1 MSRPRLLAASLVGL
15 LILAAVPSAPARAG
29 TPLTLD
35 VTVSADTSP
44 DSCGDAHSIDIT
56 AGDAVNF
63 CYTITN
69 AGDVPFEFHTL
80 GDNINGILFAD
91 RPQTVPPG
99 GSYQYNDVRV
109 VAESQALDSTWVAAT
124 ALADYEVATSTDPD
138 PDRIFADDFDSLA
151 PPPTYAFVD
160 ISESGTPLPLDDDGE
175 TNVDIGF
182 DFAFYG
188 VASDHVRVGNNGGI
202 LFGVD
207 GGDLGY
213 TNQPLPNAALGPA
226 ILPFWDDLTDTFG
239 GVYAQT
245 LGEAPNRRFVVQWN
259 DRPHYVPG
267 GAPTQGGTFEA
278 ILHEGSNAILFQY
291 ANVDFDGDDFDG
303 GLSATIGL
311 NQGSR
316 ANQYSYNT
324 ASVEAGSAILFVPVP
339 FESDSATASVTIT
352 AGVPAITVEPASL
365 SATLAAGATTQL
377 PLDIGNVGTAALVW
391 SLHEAATARPPSTFA
406 PAWLDAAATTAY
418 APRQQAASL
427 LPANKATPSGTAQV
441 PAFGVNLN
449 ALDGNTLVKL
459 DAAAP
464 ASVTAIAP
472 VARTLVGGA
481 FLDDDFSTL
490 YSMDFNS
497 GELVAIDTATAATDA
512 IGVAATLNGENWSG
526 LAVDPTDGTLYASST
541 LMSGSL
547 SSTLYRLDPASGTAT
562 PIGPITGGGRVIEI
576 AADATGTLYGVDIAA
591 DVLVTIDKA
600 TGAASAVGPLG
611 FNSDFAQGLD
621 FDPASG
627 VLYFAAV
634 DNQSIFAQP
643 GQMYTIDTATG
654 HATLVGGISADP
666 ASAQISAFAIAQAAN
681 PCLTPANVPWLDVGT
696 TEGTTAPGTTT
707 SVDIGFDAAGL
718 APGHYEANLCVRSND
733 PQQRIVRV
741 PVDLDVQ

>member
-1 MSRPRLLAASLVGL
+1 MSCPRQLAASIVGL
-15 LILAAVPSAPARAG
+15 LILAAVPSAPALAG
-29 TPLTLD
+29 APLTLD
-35 VTVSADTSP
+35 VTVSTDTTP
-44 DSCGDAHSIDIT
+44 DSCGDAHSIDVT

-69 AGDVPFEFHTL
+69 SGDVPFEFHTL
-80 GDNINGILFAD
+80 SDNVNGVLFAE

-99 GSYQYNDVRV
+99 ESYQYNDVRV
-109 VAESQALDSTWVAAT
+109 VAESQALDSTWVATT
-124 ALADYEVATSTDPD
+124 ALADYTVASATAD
-138 PDRIFADDFDSLA
+138 PDRVFADGFDSLA
-151 PPPTYAFVD
+151 PTPTYAFVD
-160 ISESGTPLPLDDDGE
+160 ISESGALLPLDDDGE
-175 TNVDIGF
+175 TNADIGF
-182 DFAFYG
+182 DFTFYG
-188 VASDHVRVGNNGGI
+188 ATSDRVRVGNNGGI

-207 GGDLGY
+207 SGELGY
-213 TNQPLPNAALGPA
+213 TNQPLPNAGLGPA
-226 ILPFWDDLTDTFG
+226 ILPFWDDLTDSMG
-239 GVYAQT
+239 GVYTQT

-267 GAPTQGGTFEA
+267 GGATQGGTFEA
-278 ILHEGSNAILFQY
+278 IFYEGSNAILFQY

-324 ASVEAGSAILFVPVP
+324 ASVEAGSAILFTPVP
-339 FESDSATASVTIT
+339 FDSNSATASVTIT
-352 AGVPAITVEPASL
+352 AGVPSITVEPASL

-377 PLDIGNVGTAALVW
+377 PLEIGNVGTAPLVW
-391 SLHEAATARPPSTFA
+391 SLHEAAVARPTTAFA
-406 PAWLDAAATTAY
+406 PAWLDDAATTAY
-418 APRQQAASL
+418 APRRQASSL
-427 LPANKATPSGTAQV
+427 LPADKTRLAGTAQV

-449 ALDGNTLVKL
+449 ALDGNTLVQL
-459 DAAAP
+459 DAANP

-497 GELVAIDTATAATDA
+497 GELVAIDTATAAINA

-562 PIGPITGGGRVIEI
+562 PIGPITDGGRIIEI
-576 AADATGTLYGVDIAA
+576 AADAAGTLYGVDIAA

-600 TGAASAVGPLG
+600 TGAASVVGPLG

-634 DNQSIFAQP
+634 DNQSIFSQP

-666 ASAQISAFAIAQAAN
+666 ASAQISAFAIAQTAN
-681 PCLTPANVPWLDVGT
+681 PCLTPADVPWLSVGT
-696 TEGTTAPGTTT
+696 TGGTTAPDATTP
-707 SVDIGFDAAGL
+707 VDVGFDAAGL
-718 APGHYEANLCVRSND
+718 APGHYEANLCVQSND
-733 PQQRIVRV
+733 PQQRIVSV
-741 PVDLDVQ
+741 PVSLDVQ